1 MIESAVIDSTE
12 KYRYLLTRIWDED
25 LPLAVFIML
34 NPSTADAEHDD
45 PTIRRCIG
53 FAKDW
58 GYGGIKVVN
67 VFAYRATNPKEL
79 LNVIDPIGPDNYK
92 YIKNAVANAGI
103 VVAAWGATYLKN
115 RQAYKDAINTIRNAG
130 IDKIYCLGTTN
141 SGHPR
146 HPLYVRGDTK
156 PEWEVQNG

>member
-103 VVAAWGATYLKN
+103 VIAAWGATSVKN
-115 RQAYKDAINTIRNAG
+115 RQAYKDAINTIKNAG
-130 IDKIYCLGTTN
+130 IEKIFCLGTTY
-141 SGHPR
+141 SGCPR